1 MALHRVF
8 EALAGFPDGV
18 KIVLSVA
25 WLAPMAFCMGIPFP
39 LGWQAA
45 ANRSDALL
53 PWAWGINGCASVMG
67 ATLATASSVHMGF
80 PLVVLLAL
88 VCYGLAALAIRPLTR
103 AG

>member
-1 MALHRVF
+1 MTVAVIGDTAT
-8 EALAGFPDGV
+8 EANETFAMT
-18 KIVLSVA
+18 LSN
-25 WLAPMAFCMGIPFP
+25 P
-39 LGWQAA
+39 
-45 ANRSDALL
+45 S
-53 PWAWGINGCASVMG
+53 G